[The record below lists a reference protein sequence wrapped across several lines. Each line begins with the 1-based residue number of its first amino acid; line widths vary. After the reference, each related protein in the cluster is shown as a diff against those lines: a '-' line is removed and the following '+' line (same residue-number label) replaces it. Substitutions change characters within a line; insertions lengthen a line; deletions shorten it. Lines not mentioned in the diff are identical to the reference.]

1 MPQYGTLKTQKLNF
15 AQVCVYSSGGIHQR
29 YVICVHGDLDT
40 ERRALCASLSHSTH
54 TQTHPPTYTHA
65 RTCARTCAQNR
76 KPQSP
81 YGQLPPQNF
90 PFPHSTAAGGLPSS
104 EEYGAKA
111 PVYQLKMKKPCFHR
125 EGKFAKKTQ
134 QLYRMAA
141 GNKDKVFHPDKVD
154 PISADIAYIAAH
166 RKERSLGF
174 TF

>member
-1 MPQYGTLKTQKLNF
+1 
-15 AQVCVYSSGGIHQR
+15 
-29 YVICVHGDLDT
+29 
-40 ERRALCASLSHSTH
+40 
-54 TQTHPPTYTHA
+54 
-65 RTCARTCAQNR
+65 
-76 KPQSP
+76 
-81 YGQLPPQNF
+81 
-90 PFPHSTAAGGLPSS
+90 LPSS